1 MNYMPQIVSYLSA
14 NEDIAE
20 IYLVPRAFIMERK
33 GQELIRISDTILTPE
48 DIRDTLVALRS
59 HTPFALGPLG
69 KEGMFSF
76 GLQKVGRFRVKYI
89 TQRGSYVVHI
99 LKTPYN
105 IPPIDRLCPNKRH
118 VEKLDEVVRLYSSGF
133 FIFQGKNHLLVSS
146 LIYSLI
152 QHVCENYNKVIFI
165 LEYPLTFL
173 LRHGQSLVV
182 QREVGVDVDTFEEG
196 LKDAFYMN
204 PNILF
209 VGHRELIQPKELEYI
224 LMLAENTL
232 LILNLPTV
240 DKAFI
245 ELSKP
250 LLRAWVHVESGMEGT
265 VCLSFK
271 DTEPQAQ
278 ENH

>member
-1 MNYMPQIVSYLSA
+1 MNYLPHIVSYLSA
-14 NEDIAE
+14 NEDITE
-20 IYLVPRAFIMERK
+20 IYLVPRAFIMEK
-33 GQELIRISDTILTPE
+33 KSQKLVKVSDALLTPE

-76 GLQKVGRFRVKYI
+76 GLQNVGRFRVKYI

-105 IPPIDRLCPNKRH
+105 IPPLDKLCPNKNNLS
-118 VEKLDEVVRLYSSGF
+118 KLEEIVRIHNFGFVV
-133 FIFQGKNHLLVSS
+133 FQGRNHLLVNT
-146 LIYSLI
+146 LIYSLL
-152 QHVCENYNKVIFI
+152 QKVCDSYSKVIFI
-165 LEYPLTFL
+165 LESPLTFL
-173 LRHGQSLVV
+173 LRHGKSLVM

-196 LKDAFYMN
+196 LRDAFYMN

-209 VGHRELIQPKELEYI
+209 MGYRELIQPKEMEYM

-232 LILNLPTV
+232 LILNLPAV
-240 DKAFI
+240 DKAFV
-245 ELSKP
+245 ELCRP
-250 LLRAWVHVESGMEGT
+250 LLRAWVHVDSDMDGT
-265 VCLSFK
+265 LSVSFK

-278 ENH
+278 ESH